1 MYFEIVHVTGNS
13 QCAVATIGSEW
24 SAYAICT
31 GVTHNIL
38 TSNTVIERARRR
50 TIRIKSHNFVVRR
63 KKDADNDEDFIP
75 FFWKAEIIGTWCRV
89 GEYYLL
95 FITYDR

>member
-24 SAYAICT
+24 SAYAI
-31 GVTHNIL
+31 
-38 TSNTVIERARRR
+38 
-50 TIRIKSHNFVVRR
+50 KSHNFVVRR

-75 FFWKAEIIGTWCRV
+75 FFENLK
-89 GEYYLL
+89 LL
-95 FITYDR
+95 VHDVE